1 MRKINRGI
9 HEIAQDQPDQSDSA
23 ILLAA
28 SEQRRFS
35 GDIVEVMGAL
45 GCLITAQVYGALF
58 PTQDVVT
65 GFIYLMGVLIIGI
78 PIAVTAVR
86 GFLQREMCSAMEI
99 LVTIAMLISLLN
111 NEYLV
116 AILIPLLLTLVHF
129 LEERSIVGG
138 RDAIN
143 GLKKMQSTRAFLLK
157 DGAETEVDARALKA
171 GDIIVVKPGMSFP
184 IDGRVL
190 SGISSVNQQS
200 LTGETL
206 PCDVA
211 PGSPVYAGTL
221 NIQGALRVTV
231 EKAYAD
237 TSFQKIV
244 HMLEESGDSATP
256 ESRLVNQFMT
266 YYIPAAL
273 IVATLVWLFTK
284 QIDRAVAILVVSCP
298 CGHMLVSSAPLIAS
312 LAALSRRGI
321 LVKSAGFIEKLTEL
335 DTIFFDKTGTLTSG
349 EIRVKAL
356 TPADGVPEKALVEA
370 ALAVAVHSAHPL
382 SVALGLLRDHCD
394 ALEGFEV
401 TEHGGRGLVGI
412 RGKESILMGSEA
424 FLGERGIEASALAE
438 TSDTA
443 VFVARSGRFLG
454 AITFSDTLREDAPE
468 MVRSLRALGIQNTT
482 LLTGDRETIAQKIR
496 LACDLDSAYAQLLP
510 EQKLEIVKNARAQHC
525 VGFVGDGIN
534 DALALREADV
544 GISMGA
550 IGNDTAI
557 QSADIALMNNRLDNI
572 PYAMQLARRARS
584 IIRQNVAIAFLTSLV
599 MITLAALGIITP
611 LPGALL
617 HNIGAF
623 IVLINSGRI
632 LKKDR
637 PDERPAKTESVA
649 PDPLREARSLAL
661 EWKEIAK

>member
-1 MRKINRGI
+1 MRKINRSI
-9 HEIAQDQPDQSDSA
+9 HEIAQDQQDQSDSA
-23 ILLAA
+23 VLLAA
-28 SEQRRFS
+28 SEQQRFS

-45 GCLITAQVYGALF
+45 GCLITAQVYSALF

-65 GFIYLMGVLIIGI
+65 GFIYLLGTLIIGV

-157 DGAETEVDARALKA
+157 DGVESEVDARALKV

-190 SGISSVNQQS
+190 SGVSSVNQQS

-244 HMLEESGDSATP
+244 HMLEESGDSVTP

-266 YYIPAAL
+266 YYIPTAL

-312 LAALSRRGI
+312 LAALSKRGI

-356 TPADGVPEKALVEA
+356 IPADGVSEKALCEA

-382 SVALGLLRDHCD
+382 SVALGLLRDRFD

-412 RGKESILMGSEA
+412 RGKETILMGSEA
-424 FLGERGIEASALAE
+424 LLSERGTEPSALTE

-454 AITFSDTLREDAPE
+454 AITFSDTLRGDAPE
-468 MVRSLRALGIQNTT
+468 TVRSLRALGIRNTT

-496 LACDLDSAYAQLLP
+496 VSCDLDSAYAQLLP
-510 EQKLEIVKNARAQHC
+510 EQKLEIVRNARTQHC

-557 QSADIALMNNRLDNI
+557 QSADIALMNNRLENI

-584 IIRQNVAIAFLTSLV
+584 IIKQNVAIAFLTSFV

-632 LKKDR
+632 LRKNR
-637 PDERPAKTESVA
+637 PGETEFVA
-649 PDPLREARSLAL
+649 SGPRREAQPLAL
-661 EWKEIAK
+661 EWKESAK